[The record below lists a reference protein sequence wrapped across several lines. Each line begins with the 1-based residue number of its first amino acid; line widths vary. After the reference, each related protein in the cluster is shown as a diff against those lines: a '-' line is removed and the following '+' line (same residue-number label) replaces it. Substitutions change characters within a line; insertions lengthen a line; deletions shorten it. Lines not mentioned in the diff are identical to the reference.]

1 MVKSPRETPGA
12 GPIRALNLPT
22 PVAVEE
28 DESGRPVALTFLRN
42 RRRRLRV
49 SAIEDLWEIQEE
61 WWRARP
67 VARTYYRV
75 TLEDG
80 RTLTVFRDMVDGGW
94 HVQQG

>member
-1 MVKSPRETPGA
+1 
-12 GPIRALNLPT
+12 
-22 PVAVEE
+22 VA
-28 DESGRPVALTFLRN
+28 T
-42 RRRRLRV
+42 
-49 SAIEDLWEIQEE
+49 IEDLWEIQEE

-94 HVQQG
+94 YVQRG

>member
-1 MVKSPRETPGA
+1 MVKSPRETPGT

-28 DESGRPVALTFLRN
+28 DDGHRPASITLRGRRAKVAT
-42 RRRRLRV
+42 
-49 SAIEDLWEIQEE
+49 IEDLWEIQEE

-94 HVQQG
+94 YVQRG

>member
-22 PVAVEE
+22 PVAVKE
-28 DESGRPVALTFLRN
+28 DDGHRPVSITLQG
-42 RRRRLRV
+42 RRAKV
-49 SAIEDLWEIQEE
+49 ATIEDVWEIEEE
-61 WWRARP
+61 WWRTRP

-80 RTLTVFRDMVDGGW
+80 RILTAFRDMVDGAW